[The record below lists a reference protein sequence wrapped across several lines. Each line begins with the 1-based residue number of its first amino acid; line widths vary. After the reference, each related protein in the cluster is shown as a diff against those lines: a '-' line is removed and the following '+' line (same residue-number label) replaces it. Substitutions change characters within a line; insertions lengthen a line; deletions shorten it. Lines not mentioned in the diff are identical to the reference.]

1 MSQLLGA
8 LSTASQ
14 VVSRSIASC
23 LFVPRLNVTRR
34 PRFDSHTYSQK
45 PDIHIAA
52 WPMLHPWGKTEQWA
66 HCDEAVS
73 PVAFG
78 VAGGN
83 IPLILD
89 IVI

>member
-1 MSQLLGA
+1 
-8 LSTASQ
+8 
-14 VVSRSIASC
+14 
-23 LFVPRLNVTRR
+23 
-34 PRFDSHTYSQK
+34 
-45 PDIHIAA
+45 
-52 WPMLHPWGKTEQWA
+52 MLHPWGKTEQWA